1 MHGQPF
7 CVASQREN
15 SFLLKLK
22 DIFLKSLQCGRD
34 ELHLA
39 LAAAVLQR
47 AKPMF
52 SVELNIQIAN
62 STPEI
67 QNVHSYF
74 HLLFFIFICD
84 LDCTRHAKR
93 KQSHFLS
100 LLLYLDNNVWF
111 ADSSWNVDRTT
122 EGFYSRIKMVEN
134 SFDVCGISQC
144 GRLQT
149 HFFFWQFKLTEQTKY
164 PWSQILSIRL
174 DSNNCLWL
182 DNS

>member
-22 DIFLKSLQCGRD
+22 DIFLKSLQSGRD

-39 LAAAVLQR
+39 LAAAGLQR

-74 HLLFFIFICD
+74 HHLFFIFICD

-100 LLLYLDNNVWF
+100 LLLYLDNNV
-111 ADSSWNVDRTT
+111 
-122 EGFYSRIKMVEN
+122 
-134 SFDVCGISQC
+134 
-144 GRLQT
+144 
-149 HFFFWQFKLTEQTKY
+149 
-164 PWSQILSIRL
+164 
-174 DSNNCLWL
+174 
-182 DNS
+182 

>member
-1 MHGQPF
+1 MNCIWPLRRRYCSGQ
-7 CVASQREN
+7 SQC
-15 SFLLKLK
+15 FLLSWIYKLPIPRQK
-22 DIFLKSLQCGRD
+22 YKTCI
-34 ELHLA
+34 H
-39 LAAAVLQR
+39 
-47 AKPMF
+47 
-52 SVELNIQIAN
+52 I
-62 STPEI
+62 
-67 QNVHSYF
+67 
-74 HLLFFIFICD
+74 FIFYFSYLYVISTVPD
-84 LDCTRHAKR
+84 TQKENNRI
-93 KQSHFLS
+93 SSLS
-100 LLLYLDNNVWF
+100 LFLYLDNNVWF